1 MKNIILYLVC
11 LTIVNFACKTNK
23 IDYNQ
28 LSGTFAYIN
37 EKENFGYEYLLN
49 LYPDQTFKFAQK
61 YNETNPV
68 CEGRW
73 VINNIDELMLYCSD
87 KESIEIILS
96 RGYMHHREFNLLIL
110 NRDEIKMDSIIMR
123 RISK

>member
-49 LYPDQTFKFAQK
+49 LYPDQTFKF
-61 YNETNPV
+61 
-68 CEGRW
+68 RR
-73 VINNIDELMLYCSD
+73 NIT
-87 KESIEIILS
+87 KRILS
-96 RGYMHHREFNLLIL
+96 VKVVG
-110 NRDEIKMDSIIMR
+110 
-123 RISK
+123 